1 MGRRGSILDS
11 ITTRVGARIDE
22 ALLGALSMRFQRRR
36 RDSDE
41 ARTHEAARHGDRR
54 AALEELIA
62 FYRPLQL
69 EDAFFPSPPSPRL
82 VAEQRRGALPGGGR
96 IVDVKWESR
105 YVPTWDK
112 ARADYLSFDANRWV
126 FARLYEQPA
135 AAPSVLCIHGY
146 TGGNFFVEERAFV
159 ARWIYGL
166 GVNVAMIALPF
177 HGARAVD
184 LDGKTRAASWPST
197 NPARTNEGFGQA
209 IWDARSVLRLL
220 VARGARPEAAAIGMS
235 LGGYTAS
242 LLATVE
248 ELVGLCAYIPVASFA
263 DLMWDHGESSPERAR
278 AERDGITR
286 DLLKEAYRVHTPIAR
301 APRLPSER
309 VVIASSA
316 GDRIAPPE
324 HAEWL
329 AAHFGCRELRLP
341 GGHLLQVGRGEAF
354 RAFAR
359 VLASQGLLRNRD

>member
-1 MGRRGSILDS
+1 MARRRGLVDS

-22 ALLGALSMRFQRRR
+22 ALLGALTMRFQRRR
-36 RDSDE
+36 RDAEE

-62 FYRPLQL
+62 FYRPLG
-69 EDAFFPSPPSPRL
+69 DDFFPSPATPRL
-82 VAEQRRGALPGGGR
+82 VAEERRGVLPGGGR
-96 IVDVKWESR
+96 VVDVKWESGYEPAWER
-105 YVPTWDK
+105 
-112 ARADYLSFDANRWV
+112 ARADYLAFEPNRWV
-126 FARLYEQPA
+126 VARLYEQPA
-135 AAPSVLCIHGY
+135 PAPSVVCIHGY

-166 GVNVAMIALPF
+166 GVNVAMFALPF
-177 HGARAVD
+177 HGPRAVD
-184 LDGKTRAASWPST
+184 ESGRRAGSWPST

-209 IWDARSVLRLL
+209 IWDARSLMRLL
-220 VARGARPEAAAIGMS
+220 VARGARPETAAIGMS

-263 DLMWDHGESSPERAR
+263 DLMWDHGERSPERAR
-278 AERDGITR
+278 AEREGITR
-286 DLLKEAYRVHTPIAR
+286 ELLKEAYRVHTPLAR
-301 APRLPSER
+301 VPRLPSER

-324 HAEWL
+324 HAAWL
-329 AAHFGCRELRLP
+329 ATHFGCRELRLP
-341 GGHLLQVGRGEAF
+341 GGHLLQIGRGEAF

-359 VLASQGLLRNRD
+359 VLAAQGLLRERD